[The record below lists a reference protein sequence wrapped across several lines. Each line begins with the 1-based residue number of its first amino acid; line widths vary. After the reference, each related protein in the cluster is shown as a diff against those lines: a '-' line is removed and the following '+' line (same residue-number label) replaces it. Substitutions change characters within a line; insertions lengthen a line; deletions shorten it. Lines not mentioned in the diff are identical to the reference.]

1 MPDDSFSATRR
12 GLIRAS
18 GLSAMGLAIGAA
30 GGASSGAPGYPAPS
44 EMDIGRVQSG
54 RVVFPNWR
62 SEAEPRTPP
71 PPAPLPQAPRKTT
84 TAGPMPSWPPR
95 HRTPSWA

>member
-44 EMDIGRVQSG
+44 
-54 RVVFPNWR
+54 
-62 SEAEPRTPP
+62 
-71 PPAPLPQAPRKTT
+71 
-84 TAGPMPSWPPR
+84 
-95 HRTPSWA
+95 

>member
-1 MPDDSFSATRR
+1 MRGDGTETPAMPDDSFSATRR

-44 EMDIGRVQSG
+44 EMDIGRVQNG

-71 PPAPLPQAPRKTT
+71 PPAPRAPGS
-84 TAGPMPSWPPR
+84 AWAMPSWR
-95 HRTPSWA
+95 WAG